1 MNIYNDL
8 TLAQKKFVSHVFVW
22 GSLGAALLVLMVAFY
37 YGSSAV
43 KNYQSVRDNGT
54 FPLSVSGEGTVYASP
69 DVATVNLT
77 VRTQAPLIKDASS
90 DNNKKN
96 NQLVAFLKSKSVDT
110 KDIKT
115 TSYNVTPQYQYDNRP
130 CPLDSRVP
138 CPAQLPPK
146 IVGYEVSNSVEV
158 KVRNLDMVGAIL
170 DGAVSAGANEISG
183 PNFMVDDPDKA
194 KDEARALALNQ
205 AKAKAETLAGAM
217 GVRLIKISGFS
228 ESGGTPIYYGLGK
241 GMSADIAATPA
252 APPTIE
258 PGQNEVKVTVVV
270 TYDAK

>member
-8 TLAQKKFVSHVFVW
+8 SAGQKKVIGHVFVW
-22 GSLGAALLVLMVAFY
+22 GLLAAALLVLAVAFN
-37 YGSSAV
+37 YGTSAI

-69 DVATVNLT
+69 DIATVNLT
-77 VRTQAPLIKDASS
+77 VRTQAALIKDASS

-96 NQLVAFLKSKSVDT
+96 NQLVVFLKSKGVDA

-115 TSYNVTPQYQYDNRP
+115 TSYNITPQYQYDNRP
-130 CPLDSRVP
+130 CQAGGL
-138 CPAQLPPK
+138 CPIQSPPK
-146 IVGYEVSNSVEV
+146 IVGYEVSNSIEA

-183 PNFMVDDPDKA
+183 PNFTVDDPNKA
-194 KDEARALALNQ
+194 KAEARTLALNQ
-205 AKAKAETLAGAM
+205 AKAKAVALAGAL
-217 GVRLIKISGFS
+217 GVYLIKISGFS
-228 ESGGTPIYYGLGK
+228 ESGGAPIYYGLEK
-241 GMSADIAATPA
+241 GVSADIAPA
-252 APPTIE
+252 APPAIE
-258 PGQNEVKVTVVV
+258 PGQNEIKVTVTV